1 MQVKIMRWLKATT
14 LLVLWTWAAPAQV
27 ILTSGYGVPPSRIAL
42 APGQIITFYL
52 TDFATGVSL
61 PIYGTGQA
69 SAAGIEAFMLST
81 FTGLAYIQA
90 DIFLVESAQNTCMA
104 CGSITAVTLQVPLN
118 MQPNF
123 PGYPGGRNDAVL
135 LIGDHISSPGPAEG
149 CRSFGATCTS
159 INVQLVPDQVHILQS
174 CDSVVVA
181 NRTSTCQP
189 LIFHGDNSLVT
200 KTNPGKEGETLVA
213 YAVGMGAADS
223 GSSNGPVPLQDVIV
237 GYGFAEPGGRF
248 GPAVLTAPS
257 IAATAVKPVYAGM
270 VAGYAGLYQVNFK
283 IPKLPSDIS
292 RACNLPVDFPTGGSD
307 NVNLIVS
314 IARQQH
320 GLVSSYDYA
329 GVCVSFP
336 H

>member
-1 MQVKIMRWLKATT
+1 MRVNVIRWLQTT
-14 LLVLWTWAAPAQV
+14 MLLVLWTWAAPAQV
-27 ILTSGYGVPPSRIAL
+27 ILTAGYGVPPSRIAL

-52 TDFATGVSL
+52 TDFANGVSL
-61 PIYGTGQA
+61 PIYGTNQA
-69 SAAGIEAFMLST
+69 SAQGIEAFMVSA
-81 FTGLAYIQA
+81 FTGIAYLPV
-90 DIFLVESAQNTCMA
+90 DIFLVESAQNSCMA
-104 CGSITAVTLQVPLN
+104 CGSITAVTLQIPMN

-123 PGYPGGRNDAVL
+123 PGFPDGRNEAVL
-135 LIGDHISSPGPAEG
+135 LIGDHISAPGAAEG

-174 CDSVVVA
+174 CDSVVVT

-200 KTNPGKEGETLVA
+200 TTSPGKQGETLVA
-213 YAVGMGAADS
+213 YAVGMGSAGT
-223 GSSNGPVPLQDVIV
+223 GSTNGPVPLQDVIV
-237 GYGFAEPGGRF
+237 GFGFAEPGRF
-248 GPAVLTAPS
+248 GPAVLTAPN
-257 IAATAVKPVYAGM
+257 IAAAAVKPVYAGM
-270 VAGYAGLYQVNFK
+270 VAGYPGLYQVNFK

-292 RACNLPVDFPTGGSD
+292 RSCNLSVDFPTGGSD

-314 IARQQH
+314 IARQQQ

-329 GVCVSFP
+329 GICVSFP